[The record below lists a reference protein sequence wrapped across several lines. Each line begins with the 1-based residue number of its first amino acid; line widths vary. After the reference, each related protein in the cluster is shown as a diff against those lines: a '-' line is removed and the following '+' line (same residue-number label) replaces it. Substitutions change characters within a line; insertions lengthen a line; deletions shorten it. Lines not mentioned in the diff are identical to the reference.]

1 MYQKI
6 SVPGWILLV
15 VSHRVQDKEL
25 LLSPRC
31 ANHLIHSGSNMLHVH
46 LKCVSRVLHAQSRPL
61 LAKLPPHPK
70 PIGADH
76 SSIGNGSIH
85 QLPPIATL
93 VSPVSTAPSHQIF
106 WHRTTLLHRF
116 HEIHFFIC
124 SVFIRREGQNTIAML
139 RGKL

>member
-6 SVPGWILLV
+6 SVRGLILFV

-25 LLSPRC
+25 LPSPRC
-31 ANHLIHSGSNMLHVH
+31 ANRLFHSGSNLLHVH
-46 LKCVSRVLHAQSRPL
+46 LKCVSRTLYAQSPPL
-61 LAKLPPHPK
+61 PAKLPPRPK

-76 SSIGNGSIH
+76 SGISNGSTH
-85 QLPPIATL
+85 QLPPIVTF

-116 HEIHFFIC
+116 REIHFFIC
-124 SVFIRREGQNTIAML
+124 SVFTRREGQNTIAML
-139 RGKL
+139 